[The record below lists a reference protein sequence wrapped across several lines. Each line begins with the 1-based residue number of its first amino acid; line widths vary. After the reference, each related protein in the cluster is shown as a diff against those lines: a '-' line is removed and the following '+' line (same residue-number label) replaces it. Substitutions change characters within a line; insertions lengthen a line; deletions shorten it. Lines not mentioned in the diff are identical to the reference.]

1 MNTQPQSAD
10 EPARSAPNRGAP
22 TRCALGL
29 GSNLGDP
36 KANLDAA
43 VRKLEETEG
52 VTLVARSS
60 DYRTPPWG
68 PVEQDD
74 FINICV
80 VVDTVLS
87 PQSLLK
93 RCLQIE
99 NELGRVRDVRWGPR
113 VIDVDVL
120 ICGMQKIDEPDLE
133 IPHPRMGDRAFVLI
147 PLAEIWPDAPLADG
161 RTAAEAL
168 ETCPDQAGVV
178 RLG

>member
-1 MNTQPQSAD
+1 MTTSSTVPQA
-10 EPARSAPNRGAP
+10 PTRSAP

-36 KANLDAA
+36 EANLDAA
-43 VRKLEETEG
+43 VARLEETAG
-52 VTLVARSS
+52 ITLVARSS
-60 DYRTPPWG
+60 NYRTPPWG

-80 VVDTVLS
+80 VIDTTLS
-87 PQSLLK
+87 PRELLR
-93 RCLQIE
+93 RCLEIE
-99 NELGRVRDVRWGPR
+99 NELGRVREVRWGPR

-120 ICGMQKIDEPDLE
+120 ICGMATIAEPDLE
-133 IPHPRMGDRAFVLI
+133 IPHPRMGERAFVLI

-168 ETCPDQAGVV
+168 ETCPDQDGVV
-178 RLG
+178 RLSDE